1 MAAWTAVGLALA
13 YWIWPDAIVQKPLG
27 DSRLETLLQAAA
39 AIVVAVASL
48 MIAVSAW
55 LDS

>member
-1 MAAWTAVGLALA
+1 LGSHSPIGSGA
-13 YWIWPDAIVQKPLG
+13 DAIVQQPLG
-27 DSRLETLLQAAA
+27 DSRLETLLQAVA